1 MTALIVR
8 TSDIT
13 AQVDDLFNF
22 EDLSGTYSVADITLS
37 MALALVLTATI
48 GFVYRKTHRGTSY
61 TQSYVQTLVM
71 MGMIVSVVML
81 VVGSNL
87 ARAFSLVGALS
98 IVRFRNAVKETRDV
112 GYIFFAMAVGMATGT
127 RFYVL
132 AVVATVVIC
141 LAMLVMVRF
150 DLFAQRG
157 GTLVLKVQVP
167 SDSSWETTLDDVLV
181 RHTTESSLVSVD
193 STRSG
198 LLTEL
203 VYAVRLRPTTTLQA
217 VLRDVQDV
225 NGNQRVSLITG
236 YDSSDL

>member
-1 MTALIVR
+1 
-8 TSDIT
+8 
-13 AQVDDLFNF
+13 
-22 EDLSGTYSVADITLS
+22 
-37 MALALVLTATI
+37 
-48 GFVYRKTHRGTSY
+48 
-61 TQSYVQTLVM
+61 VQTLVM

-112 GYIFFAMAVGMATGT
+112 GYIFFAMAIGMATGT

-132 AVVATVVIC
+132 AAVATVVVC
-141 LAMLVMVRF
+141 LAMLIMERF

-167 SDSSWETTLDDVLV
+167 ADTAWETALDDVLV
-181 RHTTESSLVSVD
+181 RHTTDASLVSVD

-203 VYAVRLRPTTTLQA
+203 VYAVRLKPSATLQT

-225 NGNQRVSLITG
+225 NGNQRVSLVTG
-236 YDSSDL
+236 YDGSDL